1 MMVTRFLCVL
11 GTWLYVTFI
20 ITLRVHPTAS
30 HCAVSA
36 LLWGHPHASDQAM
49 SASCVSRSVQATS
62 ASLRKAR
69 DVENPGRRSLTDV
82 QGQPQAPLDR
92 PRNVFDLSS

>member
-1 MMVTRFLCVL
+1 MVTHFLCVL

-20 ITLRVHPTAS
+20 ITLRVDPTAS
-30 HCAVSA
+30 HCVVSA

-49 SASCVSRSVQATS
+49 SASCVSHSVQMTS
-62 ASLRKAR
+62 ASLWKAG
-69 DVENPGRRSLTDV
+69 DVENLGRRNLTDV
-82 QGQPQAPLDR
+82 QGQTQAPLDR